1 MFYPL
6 MKIPTLVLVIASGLI
21 CAPSGYAA
29 DPGAVDKKEEAE
41 AEEKIPADEKKFY
54 LLGDA
59 ATKAFKDKKYAE
71 AAKLALELEGLTPRF
86 KDNWNYGN
94 AIQDSNVILGR
105 LAVRDGKLEKAK
117 EHLLAAGRSP
127 GSPQMDT
134 FGPNMSLA
142 LDLLEKGEK
151 KTVLEYFE
159 LCRKF
164 WKMEDGK
171 LDRWAKE
178 VEAGKIPEFG
188 GNLRY

>member
-1 MFYPL
+1 MFHPL
-6 MKIPTLVLVIASGLI
+6 MKIPMLVLVMVAGLVG
-21 CAPSGYAA
+21 APSGHAEP
-29 DPGAVDKKEEAE
+29 PGAEDKEAE

-54 LLGDA
+54 SLGDA
-59 ATKAFKDKKYAE
+59 ATKAFKEKKYAE
-71 AAKLALELEGLTPRF
+71 AEKLALELEGLTPRF

-94 AIQDSNVILGR
+94 AIQNSNVILGR

-159 LCRKF
+159 FCRKF
-164 WKMEDGK
+164 WKMQDGK

-178 VEAGKIPEFG
+178 VEGGKIPEFG